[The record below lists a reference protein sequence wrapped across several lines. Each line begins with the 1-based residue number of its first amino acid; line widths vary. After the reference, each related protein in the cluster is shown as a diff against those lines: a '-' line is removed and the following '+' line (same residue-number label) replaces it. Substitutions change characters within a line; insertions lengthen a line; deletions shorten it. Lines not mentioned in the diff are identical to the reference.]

1 MSANHTSENRE
12 LKDWANTLG
21 EHVTECL
28 IPLKTSSDS
37 KDKNTTFDL
46 DSFHQFFDVQKLYT
60 NLEDE
65 ITLKYLNGNN
75 IRNVLSDGEEAKD
88 LLKLVRDAG
97 DILEKNIGAVLAV
110 SFSGIISARLDS
122 NYRTVLEML
131 EWSNGALPEGFK
143 SNQFLVLRI
152 AECYTEFGKVR
163 HGGTRVR
170 LPSIDDLNDLMAKA
184 KPEEEEQKTDYSVY
198 LHLFLIDSVA
208 QLPPYLLSNEL
219 AEYSSWLEEVE
230 NETKKKAL
238 ARFSFYSSRVAYSQN
253 KLDEAIIYA
262 MDALQAA
269 PARSGD
275 FINRCRQHLLALE
288 QEKAARSI
296 IKSESVKES
305 VEESVAEA
313 SDKLRIMLD
322 DAQSKFDGKISVIQ
336 KEIGEDVAAFKRD
349 IRGDIKDS
357 LLRVI
362 EILGIFLAVAGVVVT
377 EVGGLT
383 AGNSLGQT
391 LTIYIVGNATILM
404 LFLFLRFMVLQPLIV
419 SRRKNNQ
426 AEASHSHDNKN
437 QPKSKDRRS
446 HPYSILKEE

>member
-12 LKDWANTLG
+12 LKDWANTLS

-28 IPLKTSSDS
+28 IPLRTSSDS
-37 KDKNTTFDL
+37 KDKNTTFNL
-46 DSFHQFFDVQKLYT
+46 DSFHQVFDVQKLYT

-88 LLKLVRDAG
+88 LLKLVRDDG

-131 EWSNGALPEGFK
+131 EWSNEALPEGFK

-238 ARFSFYSSRVAYSQN
+238 ARFSYYSSRVAYSQN

-275 FINRCRQHLLALE
+275 FINRCRQHLLTLE

-305 VEESVAEA
+305 VDAAGVR
-313 SDKLRIMLD
+313 LRRMLD
-322 DAQSKFDGKISVIQ
+322 EAQSEFDNKISNI
-336 KEIGEDVAAFKRD
+336 KKTMDKDVAQVIRD
-349 IRGDIKDS
+349 MRGDIKDS

-391 LTIYIVGNATILM
+391 LTIYIVGNSTILM
-404 LFLFLRFMVLQPLIV
+404 LFLFLRFMVLKPLIV

-437 QPKSKDRRS
+437 PAQ
-446 HPYSILKEE
+446 I

>member
-1 MSANHTSENRE
+1 MPANHTSENRE
-12 LKDWANTLG
+12 LKDWADTLG

-131 EWSNGALPEGFK
+131 EWSNEALPEGFK

-238 ARFSFYSSRVAYSQN
+238 ARFSYYSSRVAYSQN

-275 FINRCRQHLLALE
+275 FINRCRQHLLTLE

-305 VEESVAEA
+305 VDAAGVR
-313 SDKLRIMLD
+313 LRLMLD
-322 DAQSKFDGKISVIQ
+322 EAQSEFDNKISNIE
-336 KEIGEDVAAFKRD
+336 KKMDKDVAQVIRD
-349 IRGDIKDS
+349 MRGDIKDS

-391 LTIYIVGNATILM
+391 LTIYIVGNSTILM
-404 LFLFLRFMVLQPLIV
+404 LFLFLRFMVLKPLIV

-437 QPKSKDRRS
+437 QPKSIDR
-446 HPYSILKEE
+446 

>member
-12 LKDWANTLG
+12 LKDWADTLS

-28 IPLKTSSDS
+28 ISLSTSSDS
-37 KDKNTTFDL
+37 KDKNTTFDF
-46 DSFHQFFDVQKLYT
+46 DSFHQVFDVRKLYT

-88 LLKLVRDAG
+88 LLKLVRDVG
-97 DILEKNIGAVLAV
+97 DTVEKNIGAVLAV
-110 SFSGIISARLDS
+110 SFSGIVSARLDN

-131 EWSNGALPEGFK
+131 EWSNEALPEGFK
-143 SNQFLVLRI
+143 PNQFLVLRI

-163 HGGTRVR
+163 HGGTLTR
-170 LPSIDDLNDLMAKA
+170 LPRIDDLNDLMAKA
-184 KPEEEEQKTDYSVY
+184 KLEEEEQKTDYSVY

-238 ARFSFYSSRVAYSQN
+238 ARFSYYSSRVSYSQN

-275 FINRCRQHLLALE
+275 FINQCRQHLLALE
-288 QEKAARSI
+288 QEKAARYI

-305 VEESVAEA
+305 VEESVAKA
-313 SDKLRIMLD
+313 DAQLRIMLNE
-322 DAQSKFDGKISVIQ
+322 AQSEFDDKISEVET
-336 KEIGEDVAAFKRD
+336 KMSKDVADFKRD

-362 EILGIFLAVAGVVVT
+362 EILGIFLAVAGVVAT
-377 EVGGLT
+377 GVGGMT

-391 LTIYIVGNATILM
+391 LIIYIVGNATILV
-404 LFLFLRFMVLQPLIV
+404 LFLFLRLMVLKPLIV
-419 SRRKNNQ
+419 SRRKNKQ
-426 AEASHSHDNKN
+426 VEASHSHNN
-437 QPKSKDRRS
+437 NN
-446 HPYSILKEE
+446 

>member
-1 MSANHTSENRE
+1 MPANHTSENRE
-12 LKDWANTLG
+12 LKDWADTLG

-131 EWSNGALPEGFK
+131 EWSNEALPEGFK

-184 KPEEEEQKTDYSVY
+184 KSEEEEQKTDYSVY

-238 ARFSFYSSRVAYSQN
+238 ARFSYYSSRVAYSQN

-275 FINRCRQHLLALE
+275 FINRCRQHLLTLE

-305 VEESVAEA
+305 VDAAGVR
-313 SDKLRIMLD
+313 LRLMLD
-322 DAQSKFDGKISVIQ
+322 EAQSEFDNKISNVE
-336 KEIGEDVAAFKRD
+336 KKMDKDVAQVIRD
-349 IRGDIKDS
+349 MRGDIKDS

-391 LTIYIVGNATILM
+391 LTIYIVGNSTILM
-404 LFLFLRFMVLQPLIV
+404 LFLFLRFMVLKPLIV